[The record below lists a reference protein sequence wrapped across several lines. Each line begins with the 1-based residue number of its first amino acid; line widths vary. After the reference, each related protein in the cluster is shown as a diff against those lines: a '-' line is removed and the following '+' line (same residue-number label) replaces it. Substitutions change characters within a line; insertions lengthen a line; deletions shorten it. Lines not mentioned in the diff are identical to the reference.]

1 MLLDV
6 WIYLYTLLQLVYK
19 LFMAYPRMF
28 MQILFLVIGLS
39 ILGGLSSSI
48 STFDFP
54 NVSDP
59 TTKEKIAN
67 KLHTKSQI
75 VQLVL
80 GSLFLVSAF
89 TLNTLSVQKMTLRLH
104 TMSAANNVMLLS
116 LIALLGFTVAAIYF
130 IQDNF
135 SERYKTVGEAMR
147 ASLTIVGYGV
157 FLVVFVMYMYKL
169 FTGNMQA
176 PTGSTY
182 SWSSFFIGFFLV
194 IFALFKKG
202 SFEQLKLTRILNSL
216 SSTFS
221 GDESEDTQ
229 ALQAAGTTPMVA
241 DTQLAAGVFM
251 MVYGLCSSAGG
262 TQLKFQKIHSLIPV
276 DSSGNYAEKSYQ
288 SISLFKISS
297 SNTDLNFAS
306 FKTRLK
312 EKVKSI
318 KNRSYLWTI
327 TWWLAI
333 TCMLGACVFYLA
345 TYLRNMDGNAY
356 AFDPIAVPMVRRRIL
371 SQLILLAI
379 VFSMSAVNL
388 IMLIQHRSEF
398 RAYYAKHKELLLKK

>member
-1 MLLDV
+1 MLFDLF
-6 WIYLYTLLQLVYK
+6 IYLYTLLQVVIK

-59 TTKEKIAN
+59 TTKEKIAD

-147 ASLTIVGYGV
+147 ASLTIFGYGV
-157 FLVVFVMYMYKL
+157 FLLVFVAYMYKL
-169 FTGNMQA
+169 FTGDMQA

-276 DSSGNYAEKSYQ
+276 DRNGKYLEKSYR
-288 SISLFKISS
+288 SISLFKIYP
-297 SNTDLNFAS
+297 SNENFAS
-306 FKTRLK
+306 LQTILTQ
-312 EKVKSI
+312 KVKSI

-398 RAYYAKHKELLLKK
+398 RLYYAKHADKLGLKA